1 MGLLDRIK
9 NIYSP
14 VTKEEKFLQKDVEEI
29 KKDADHAYDGYE
41 YYHLTD
47 FGYNLMDYKNAVDL
61 FLMPEMHSR
70 INLMRIYK
78 HIMRYDS
85 QVGACVLQRRQL
97 VKQGNLLM
105 TKPDGS
111 TITVDDAYLYAFID
125 ICVDSIFYGKEVGV
139 LDATGKEIRI
149 HKINEENVDPID
161 KVILRTTAYEYA
173 DAAETIPYDQGKLS
187 LVSFELGP
195 NDDCRDLGLLSNVV
209 QYVMDKPLPVWVS
222 HANRFSTLTRVLK
235 TSSENAAKLKAG
247 YKMLSNQ
254 MKNNFI
260 ILGEDDDLKF
270 EGDTRSNITIYR
282 DLTDYCDQSIS
293 KAILGTSSTTD
304 EKSYVGSAEIHKSIL
319 DMIIEAD
326 RTYINRMLNDVLLPK
341 LILFGLAEEGT
352 RFQLVSNNSSEID
365 KLIENAGKLRQA
377 GYVVDPA
384 YMAKVTGLP
393 IVAQDVAQENKIEE

>member
-1 MGLLDRIK
+1 MSLFDRIK

-14 VTKEEKFLQKDVEEI
+14 ATKEEKFLQKDVEFI
-29 KKDADHAYDGYE
+29 KREDNHIYDGYE

-47 FGYNLMDYKNAVDL
+47 FGYNLMDFKASVDR

-70 INLMRIYK
+70 IELMRIYK
-78 HIMRYDS
+78 HVMRYDS

-97 VKQGNLLM
+97 AKQGNLMVTLPNG
-105 TKPDGS
+105 K
-111 TITVDDAYLYAFID
+111 TIVMDDAYLYSFID
-125 ICVDSIFYGKEVGV
+125 ICIDSIFYGKEVGV
-139 LDATGKEIRI
+139 LDTTGKNIMV

-161 KVILRTTAYEYA
+161 KVILRSTMYEYA
-173 DAAETIPYDQGKLS
+173 NEVDSIPYDKGKLGI
-187 LVSFELGP
+187 VSFEVGP
-195 NDDCRDLGLLSNVV
+195 NDDNRDLGLLSNCI
-209 QYVMDKPLPVWVS
+209 QYCLDKPLPVWVS

-247 YKMLSNQ
+247 YKMFSNQ

-260 ILGEDDDLKF
+260 ILGEEDDLKF

-319 DMIIEAD
+319 DMIIESD
-326 RTYINRMLNDVLLPK
+326 RIFINRMLNDVLLPK
-341 LILFGLAEEGT
+341 LILFGIMEEGT

-365 KLIENAGKLRQA
+365 KLIENAGKLKQA
-377 GYVVDPA
+377 GYTVDPS
-384 YMAKVTGLP
+384 YIAKVTGLP
-393 IVAQDVAQENKIEE
+393 IVGSVSEEGVVEK

>member
-1 MGLLDRIK
+1 MGFLDRIK
-9 NIYSP
+9 NIYNPS
-14 VTKEEKFLQKDVEEI
+14 TKEEKFLQKDVDEQIRE
-29 KKDADHAYDGYE
+29 DAGHAYDGYQ

-47 FGYNLMDYKNAVDL
+47 FGYNLNDYKNAVDL

-70 INLMRIYK
+70 IELMRIYK

-97 VKQGNLLM
+97 VKQGNLNM
-105 TKPDGS
+105 IMPDG
-111 TITVDDAYLYAFID
+111 TTKAVDDAYLYAFID
-125 ICVDSIFYGKEVGV
+125 LCVDSIFYGKEVGV
-139 LDATGKEIRI
+139 LDATGDEIKV

-161 KVILRTTAYEYA
+161 KIILRTTAYEYA
-173 DAAETIPYDQGKLS
+173 DASESIPYNQGKLAV
-187 LVSFELGP
+187 VSFELGP

-222 HANRFSTLTRVLK
+222 HANRFSTLTRVFK
-235 TSSENAAKLKAG
+235 TSSDNAAKLKAG

-254 MKNNFI
+254 LKNNFI
-260 ILGEDDDLKF
+260 IIGENDDLKF

-326 RTYINRMLNDVLLPK
+326 RTYVNRMLNDVLIPK
-341 LILFGLAEEGT
+341 LVLFGIVGEGT

-365 KLIENAGKLRQA
+365 KLIENAKKLKEA
-377 GYVVDPA
+377 GYTVDPS
-384 YMAKVTGLP
+384 YMAKITGLP
-393 IVAQDVAQENKIEE
+393 IVENKTEE

>member
-1 MGLLDRIK
+1 MSLLDRIK

-14 VTKEEKFLQKDVEEI
+14 ATKEEKFLQRDVEREKI
-29 KKDADHAYDGYE
+29 RTDASHAYEGYE

-47 FGYNLMDYKNAVDL
+47 FGYNLVDYKNAVDR

-70 INLMRIYK
+70 IDLMRIYK

-105 TKPDGS
+105 AKPDGS

-125 ICVDSIFYGKEVGV
+125 ICVDSIFYGKEVGI
-139 LDATGKEIRI
+139 LDTTGKDIRI
-149 HKINEENVDPID
+149 HKVNEENVDPIN
-161 KVILRTTAYEYA
+161 KVILRTTMFEYA
-173 DAAETIPYDQGKLS
+173 DTQDTIPYDQGKLS
-187 LVSFELGP
+187 LVAFELGP
-195 NDDCRDLGLLSNVV
+195 NDDCRDLGLLSNCV

-260 ILGEDDDLKF
+260 ILGEDDELKF

-326 RTYINRMLNDVLLPK
+326 RTYINRMLNDVLVPK
-341 LILFGLAEEGT
+341 LIIFGIVEEGT
-352 RFQLVSNNSSEID
+352 RFNLVSNNSSEID

-377 GYVVDPA
+377 GYEVDPA

-393 IVAQDVAQENKIEE
+393 IVQVQENKNIE